1 MPTPTS
7 ARSLI
12 DRAIRENRP
21 GEYLCYGLAV
31 VFVFIGIGVLIGGA
45 LSGNGVVSLAGTVSS
60 ILFWPA
66 MREARQIRRE
76 NLAIRFLEAPLPEAT
91 TAAEAAKAIRDAF
104 TSVFG
109 GPKGGT
115 S

>member
-45 LSGNGVVSLAGTVSS
+45 LAGNGLVSLAGTVSS

-76 NLAIRFLEAPLPEAT
+76 NLAIRLLEARFPRRPP
-91 TAAEAAKAIRDAF
+91 RPRRP
-104 TSVFG
+104 
-109 GPKGGT
+109 GPSGRR
-115 S
+115 SRPFS